1 MPDVVILTARFGYGH
16 LSAANNIR
24 QAFQEEFPDLSVE
37 VVDPFQEVNP
47 DYYARVQRLYRF
59 ASTRAPAAWYLFFL
73 LTDRTRLGA
82 SWILANRKA
91 AAFFRGFE
99 DRFRPRLLITTYP
112 ELTSVLDRFQFA
124 PAARA
129 CPVVSVVTDSITI
142 SRAWTR
148 GHSDLMCVAD
158 PLSAQSLESMGV
170 PAGRI
175 RVTGF
180 PTPPRFAELQP
191 QPTIRDGRRLLTI
204 LYLPNFDPGHLRRIL
219 ELLGPRPDIRI
230 VLALGKR
237 EDLIR
242 EYQAM
247 VPRLACELEVN
258 GWIPDVCYRMF
269 EADLVLTKAGGAT
282 VHEAIAA
289 GCPVVITNVTP
300 GQEEGNARLVEQM
313 ELGLAMWR
321 RRDLPKVLNFLRG
334 LDLETVD
341 RLRRNVERVR
351 RVDASRQIAR
361 LAAGLIR

>member
-24 QAFQEEFPDLSVE
+24 QAFQAEFPDLTTE

-47 DYYARVQRLYRF
+47 GYYGRVQKLYRF
-59 ASTRAPAAWYLFFL
+59 VSTHVPSAWYLFFL
-73 LTDRTRLGA
+73 ATDRTRLGPR
-82 SWILANRKA
+82 WILANRKA
-91 AAFFRGFE
+91 AAFFGGLNQRYQ
-99 DRFRPRLLITTYP
+99 PRVVLTTYP
-112 ELTSVLDRFQFA
+112 ALTGVLDHCYPDPAKRPFQ
-124 PAARA
+124 
-129 CPVVSVVTDSITI
+129 VVSVVTDSITI
-142 SRAWTR
+142 SRAWTQ

-170 PAGRI
+170 PAAKV

-180 PTPPRFAELQP
+180 PTPPRFSELQP
-191 QPTIRDGRRLLTI
+191 QPAFRDGRRQLSI
-204 LYLPNFDPGHLRRIL
+204 LYLPNFEPGHLRRIL
-219 ELLGPRPDIRI
+219 ELLGPRPDIRL

-242 EYQAM
+242 ECQA
-247 VPRLACELEVN
+247 LAPQLKCTLEVH

-289 GCPVVITNVTP
+289 GCPVVITSVTP
-300 GQEEGNARLVEQM
+300 GQEEGNARLIEQLD
-313 ELGLAMWR
+313 LGLAMWQ
-321 RRDLPKVLNFLRG
+321 RRDFPKVLDFLQG
-334 LDLETVD
+334 LDLETVE
-341 RLRRNVERVR
+341 RLRGNVARVR

-361 LAAGLIR
+361 LAAGLLH